1 MILKFSFKVGL
12 IVLLA
17 ASAFAQQGEYM
28 RPLRIDTQ
36 PVIDGKLDEPFWLN
50 APTVSGFKTFTPDY
64 GIEMEQKTVVY
75 QAYDRENLY
84 FGFRCYD
91 NEPNK
96 IKSSVTRRDNVRPD
110 DWVCIN
116 LDSFNDQQALYA
128 FYINPAGIQGDTRYA
143 NGTEDPGIDIVW
155 YSAGQID
162 DEGYT
167 IEVQIPFKSIRF
179 ANKDIVE
186 MGVIYERRVSR
197 KSEQGTYP
205 ALDPKQAGAFL
216 TQMMPLAYED
226 VKHYKLFE
234 LLPAVTYGR
243 THAREQ
249 DALKLKSDKGDFSLT
264 TKYGLTSDLILDGT
278 YNPDFSQIE
287 SDAGQVDVNL
297 RFALFFPE
305 RRPFF
310 LEGNENFNFSG
321 NATGGPLAAI
331 VHTRTIV
338 DPLAGAKLSG
348 KLSNKD
354 FIAVID
360 AVDDL
365 RDFEDNT
372 DVSGRY
378 AHATIAR
385 YKRALNKDSYIG
397 AFYTGREQKNGFNR
411 VFGPDGQMRLTPSSV
426 LGYHLFLS
434 QDRAS
439 KGSDTQAGHALG
451 LDYQY
456 STRNISVSLGAQD
469 LSEDFF
475 TRTGFVTRTGITRAR
490 ALISPRIYPKSTFFR
505 RIDPRIFTTQ
515 IHDKPSGKYET
526 ENTFSLQFIFK
537 GNSNATLN
545 ATYANEIFYARD
557 VSGVLLTEQFEK
569 FKTSN
574 LRATASHQFNR
585 SVAAAVSFTNGK
597 FPIYTES
604 RQGHGSVFAGSL
616 TLQPSEKINLNVNL
630 TYQDLFRD
638 ADSEKIFD
646 VTILRGR
653 LTYQLNRYL
662 FFRGI
667 LEHNDLRQNLSTEF
681 LASFTYIPGT
691 VFHIGYGSLYN
702 KFVDGLERDHFIETD
717 RGFFSKISY
726 LWRL

>member
-1 MILKFSFKVGL
+1 MTKRILLSCLLLFVSVTVMAQPKE
-12 IVLLA
+12 IV
-17 ASAFAQQGEYM
+17 QPIRTET
-28 RPLRIDTQ
+28 P

-50 APTVSGFKTFTPDY
+50 APTVTGFKTFTPDY
-64 GIEMEQKTVVY
+64 GLEMEQKTVVY

-84 FGFRCYD
+84 FAFRCFD
-91 NEPNK
+91 DEPHK

-116 LDSFNDQQALYA
+116 LDSFNDQQSLYA
-128 FYINPAGIQGDTRYA
+128 FYINPAGSQGDTRYA
-143 NGTEDPGIDIVW
+143 NGREDPGIDIVW
-155 YSAGQID
+155 YSAGQV
-162 DEGYT
+162 DEQGYT

-179 ANKDIVE
+179 ANKEIVE

-216 TQMMPLAYED
+216 TQMMPLEFRD

-234 LLPAVTYGR
+234 VLPAVTYGR
-243 THAREQ
+243 SHAREQ
-249 DALKLKSDKGDFSLT
+249 DKLKLKSEDGDFSLT
-264 TKYGLTSDLILDGT
+264 AKYGLTSDLILDGT

-321 NATGGPLAAI
+321 NASGGPLSAI
-331 VHTRTIV
+331 VHTRTIA
-338 DPLAGAKLSG
+338 DPVAGVKLSG
-348 KLSNKD
+348 KLAKKD

-365 RDFEDNT
+365 QDIDGIDTEKT
-372 DVSGRY
+372 GKY

-385 YKRALNKDSYIG
+385 YKRALDKDSYIG
-397 AFYTGREQKNGFNR
+397 AFYTGREQSDGHNR
-411 VFGPDGQMRLTPSSV
+411 VFGPYGQMRLNPSSV
-426 LGYHLFLS
+426 LGYHFFLS
-434 QDRAS
+434 QDRTD
-439 KGSDTQAGHALG
+439 GESDTQNGHAFG
-451 LDYQY
+451 ADYQY
-456 STRNISVSLGAQD
+456 NTRNLGINLGVQD
-469 LSEDFF
+469 LSDDFR

-490 ALISPRIYPKSTFFR
+490 AFISPKFYPKSAFFR

-515 IHDKPSGKYET
+515 IRDKPSGKYET
-526 ENTFSLQFIFK
+526 DNTLSLLFILK
-537 GNSNATLN
+537 GNSHATINAN
-545 ATYANEIFYARD
+545 YSNEIFE
-557 VSGVLLTEQFEK
+557 GEK

-574 LRATASHQFNR
+574 WRVTVSHQFNR
-585 SVAAAVSFTNGK
+585 SLAAFASFRNGK

-604 RQGHGSVFAGSL
+604 LQGHGSVFSSSF
-616 TLQPSEKINLNVNL
+616 TLQPSEKINFNANV
-630 TYQDLFRD
+630 TYQDLYRD
-638 ADSEKIFD
+638 ADSAKIFD
-646 VTILRGR
+646 VTFLRGR

-667 LEHNDLRQNLSTEF
+667 VEHNDLRKRLSTEF

-691 VFHIGYGSLYN
+691 VFHIGYGSFYN
-702 KFVDGLERDHFIETD
+702 KFVDGIERNDFVETE
-717 RGFFSKISY
+717 RGFFSKFSY